1 MTESTL
7 IKKTRVEQERAL
19 QYVWMF
25 KTHKEIHCSEKNS
38 LENRQKKEGQG
49 GK

>member
-7 IKKTRVEQERAL
+7 IKKTLVEQERAL

-25 KTHKEIHCSEKNS
+25 KIHKEIYCSEKK
-38 LENRQKKEGQG
+38 RQKKEGQG